1 MNASRTTTEIQAVP
15 LRLHLNPRPETTP
28 PSVQEVAAR
37 RLQEMREIQHR
48 YQGWKDPL
56 SLRIADWHQNLEQTL
71 RRNCTNRLFYDIIQT
86 ELPSLR
92 QALGNPI
99 DGALLQF
106 PVRIRNQVDET
117 KTEQESDMVWDSD
130 MLITHLQGELL
141 EKVAFDELELT
152 DQVFDEL
159 FPKTEDENLLPNL
172 LRYFDNHQIVP
183 LSLENEPMLLQTFRN
198 HLPARDMLNQIRSLE
213 REILTFATNIGSDHL
228 QQPLS
233 NYFNRALRL
242 ENPSD
247 IMARKC
253 AYKLSFEQ
261 KKISRKMEA
270 ICAEQKLICAEE
282 TRKLN
287 QLKRSIHSAENLSRS
302 ESALHLQKI
311 QERSDEMWAVL
322 EEAIEAQA
330 KTADDKNRAQAE
342 QFRQELE
349 NVKTLHQEDID
360 RLQLEIAKLRFS
372 HQNAY
377 ERLELEQKTHRGNR
391 VAIQSLEKQLQA
403 FSWKIEAL
411 DK

>member
-1 MNASRTTTEIQAVP
+1 
-15 LRLHLNPRPETTP
+15 
-28 PSVQEVAAR
+28 
-37 RLQEMREIQHR
+37 
-48 YQGWKDPL
+48 
-56 SLRIADWHQNLEQTL
+56 
-71 RRNCTNRLFYDIIQT
+71 
-86 ELPSLR
+86 
-92 QALGNPI
+92 
-99 DGALLQF
+99 
-106 PVRIRNQVDET
+106 
-117 KTEQESDMVWDSD
+117 MVWDSD